1 MSILGFYDYLIE
13 EICILD
19 HKKHILIHSEDDEK
33 ATEFDISTRSPN
45 DKLMMKS
52 FIRFLYE

>member
-33 ATEFDISTRSPN
+33 ATEFDISTTSPN

-52 FIRFLYE
+52 FIRFLHE